1 MNADAD
7 GVVLC
12 FDSNYAWP
20 ACVAMHSVIR
30 TWSSTETL
38 NVYCLCDSSLTSTDR
53 AMVEAVGRQAHCKV
67 RIIDVEISVPE
78 IRIAHLSAMAYAR
91 AMAPQLIDATHLIYL
106 DCDVIACA
114 SVQPL
119 LRPIAAD
126 YPLAAARD
134 VYGPELSAPHI
145 GPQRFP
151 FGRRAGT
158 FPYFNSGVMAV
169 DVARWRE
176 QSVAQRVTAL
186 MHDPE
191 WRPALDDQD
200 TLNYVLDG
208 RFEMLDP
215 RWNVIPVDF
224 LNRSFG
230 STSIPGDRYVPAEY
244 QRDLEESPW
253 IVHYLTDRKPWLVD
267 YGDDPLGRLWHA
279 TAAETAGILD
289 RAGLSRP
296 SPR

>member
-1 MNADAD
+1 MSSEAD

-12 FDSNYAWP
+12 FDSNYVWP
-20 ACVAMHSVIR
+20 ACVTMHSVIR
-30 TWSSTETL
+30 CWSSIETL
-38 NVYCLCDSSLTSTDR
+38 NIYCLCDSSLTPTDR
-53 AMVEAVGRQAHCKV
+53 AMIEAVGSQRNCNVQ
-67 RIIDVEISVPE
+67 IIDVDISVPE
-78 IRIAHLSAMAYAR
+78 IRIPHLSAMAYAR
-91 AMAPQLIDATHLIYL
+91 AMAPQLIDAARLVYL
-106 DCDVIACA
+106 DCDVVACV
-114 SVQPL
+114 SIHSL

-126 YPLAAARD
+126 YALAAARD

-151 FGRRAGT
+151 FGRRSGT
-158 FPYFNSGVMAV
+158 FPYFNSGVMAI

-176 QSVAQRVTAL
+176 QSVTQRVRSL

-215 RWNVIPVDF
+215 RWNVVPVNF

-253 IVHYLTDRKPWLVD
+253 IVQYLTDRKPWLVD
-267 YGDDPLGRLWHA
+267 YGDDPLGGLWFASA
-279 TAAETAGILD
+279 TEASAVLD
-289 RAGLSRP
+289 LCGLSRP
-296 SPR
+296 RS